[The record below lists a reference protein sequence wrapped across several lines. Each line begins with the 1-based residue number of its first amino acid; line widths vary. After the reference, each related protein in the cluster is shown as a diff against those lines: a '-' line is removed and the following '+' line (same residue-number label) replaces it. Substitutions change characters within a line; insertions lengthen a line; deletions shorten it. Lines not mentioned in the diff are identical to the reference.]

1 MNDFHQHLLKNAV
14 TFTEA
19 EFAEHQEWVKQQ
31 IKREA
36 LITAFSLNESMKYA
50 IETDPAV
57 IKAMESLPKAQALLD
72 TAKKQMVQ
80 LDKRS
85 RRD

>member
-1 MNDFHQHLLKNAV
+1 
-14 TFTEA
+14 
-19 EFAEHQEWVKQQ
+19 
-31 IKREA
+31 
-36 LITAFSLNESMKYA
+36 MKYA

-57 IKAMESLPKAQALLD
+57 IKAVESLPKAQALLD